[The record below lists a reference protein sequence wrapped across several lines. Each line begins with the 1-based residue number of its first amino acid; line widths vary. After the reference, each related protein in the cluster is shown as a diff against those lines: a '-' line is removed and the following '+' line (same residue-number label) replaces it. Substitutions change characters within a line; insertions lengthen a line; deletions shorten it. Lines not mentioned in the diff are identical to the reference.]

1 MKEVYA
7 VGEAQAASGGSS
19 PPGILT
25 FLPLIFIFIIFYF
38 LLIRPQ
44 HKKQKELNEM
54 ISKLKKGDEVITTGG
69 MYGTVI
75 NVKDKSVIL
84 KVDEN
89 VTIEFQKNAVTHLKK
104 SA

>member
-7 VGEAQAASGGSS
+7 VGETQAAGGSS
-19 PPGILT
+19 PPVILT
-25 FLPLIFIFIIFYF
+25 WLPIIFIFIIFYF

-44 HKKQKELNEM
+44 QKKQKELNNM
-54 ISKLKKGDEVITTGG
+54 ISKLKKGDEVITSGG
-69 MYGTVI
+69 IYGTVI

-89 VTIEFQKNAVTHLKK
+89 VTIEFQKSAIAYLKK

>member
-1 MKEVYA
+1 LKEVYA
-7 VGEAQAASGGSS
+7 VGETQVPGGSS
-19 PPGILT
+19 PPVILT
-25 FLPLIFIFIIFYF
+25 WLPIIFIFIIFYF

-44 HKKQKELNEM
+44 QKKQKELNNM

-69 MYGTVI
+69 IYGTVI

-89 VTIEFQKNAVTHLKK
+89 VTIEFQKSAVTYLKK
-104 SA
+104 G

>member
-7 VGEAQAASGGSS
+7 VEGTQAPGGSS
-19 PPGILT
+19 PPVILT
-25 FLPLIFIFIIFYF
+25 WLPIIFIFIIFYF

-44 HKKQKELNEM
+44 QKKQKELNEM
-54 ISKLKKGDEVITTGG
+54 ISKLKKGDEVITSGG

-89 VTIEFQKNAVTHLKK
+89 VTIEFQKGAISHLKK